1 MSEQTGGARDEGLRL
16 LQSGDVEGAMSQFQQ
31 ALTQN
36 PADGRSHGLLG
47 VCYARRGETES
58 AIRSMQEA
66 ARLQPNDASAHYNLG
81 LILFQS
87 QRLPEA
93 KAELD
98 AALAIDP
105 GNARAKELVNRIG
118 AASPD
123 VAGLAGG
130 LAAPAPPAWGQPAP
144 AAAPPFPGAPA
155 YSQEAPAWSPTPAFT
170 AGGAAGGMTAFP
182 GAQGMTGNVT
192 AVHGP
197 QGMQFNPATSAISRT
212 AAPTTGRRVLRG
224 WLWGAAWGQWWTLWT
239 IVSAFIW
246 GHGATDTAFVLGMVI
261 FAIVYAFFGSLSG
274 IIIALANADI
284 GTGAMIGIGAGLC
297 CLGIEFLMGHDAAA
311 LVFNV
316 IFYVITGRYIGA
328 RIARQVQAPVPVPAL
343 TQ

>member
-197 QGMQFNPATSAISRT
+197 QGMQFNPATSAISRA
-212 AAPTTGRRVLRG
+212 AAPGTGRRMGRG
-224 WLWGAAWGQWWTLWT
+224 LLWGAAWGQWWTLWV
-239 IVSAFIW
+239 IISAFIW
-246 GHGATDTAFVLGMVI
+246 GRGSASPEFVLRVI
-261 FAIVYAFFGSLSG
+261 LFAFVYAFFGSVCG
-274 IIIALANADI
+274 MIIALANADI
-284 GTGAMIGIGAGLC
+284 GAGAMIGIGTGLC
-297 CLGIEFLMGHDAAA
+297 CLGLQFLMRGSTGV
-311 LVFNV
+311 LINVF
-316 IFYVITGRYIGA
+316 FYVITGRYIGA
-328 RIARQVQAPVPVPAL
+328 RIARQVQALVPVPAL